1 MKKLHYIVLLANF
14 DPLTKE
20 DLDFAMEKKKE
31 LDADGVYIMPLR
43 RSLDTLIEKH
53 NLDDVF
59 VSGMISIQ
67 DYVNIVLKDSA
78 IICMMEPRDEF
89 PAVHDVL
96 LNAIKSNKKANYNT
110 KFFIYAD
117 TAFEHSAIHE
127 HIGNKTNIIVKEF
140 YDRSKFE
147 KVLPHAH
154 TYLNRMQPE

>member
-1 MKKLHYIVLLANF
+1 MKKLHYIVILANF

-43 RSLDTLIEKH
+43 RPLDTLIEKH
-53 NLDDVF
+53 NLDEVF
-59 VSGMISIQ
+59 ISGMISIQ

-78 IICMMEPRDEF
+78 IICMMEPRYEF

-110 KFFIYAD
+110 KFFIYVDA
-117 TAFEHSAIHE
+117 TFEHSAIHE
-127 HIGNKTNIIVKEF
+127 HVGNKTNIVMKDF
-140 YDRSKFE
+140 YDRSKFKE
-147 KVLPHAH
+147 VLPNAQ
-154 TYLNRMQPE
+154 TYLNRMKPE